1 MRNNKFFI
9 QQYSF
14 IDFFHGGIGCVDAEK
29 IMMRKNFH
37 PVLFPDFT
45 SFSIAAKFRRGFY
58 LLKMFFTIGKGAY
71 VGFVFPVYARMNSLL
86 LWLLSFKKG
95 VRIICFVVDI
105 DGIKDND
112 NELLKKEIAAF
123 NRFKYFVVPN
133 DGTRD
138 WLQMQVPSAIISTV
152 EFLDFLA
159 TPFEGNRK
167 KTNQVVFA
175 GNLEKSTFL
184 KKLRPLMEVSH
195 DLHFNLY
202 GPGYTDDMGS
212 TPNVS
217 YKGVANPYELPS
229 KLEGSFGL
237 VWDGGSIDKPEGS
250 LGDYMRYISHH
261 KISLYIL
268 SGLPVIV
275 PEIAG
280 SAPLVKKYGI
290 GLTIKN
296 LYEIEDKINSVSE
309 EQYQQMRQNM
319 KPLAKKI
326 ANGER
331 FGDALDELMKKE

>member
-14 IDFFHGGIGCVDAEK
+14 IDFFHGGIGCVDAER
-29 IMMRKNFH
+29 IMMRRNFQ
-37 PVLFPDFT
+37 PVLFPDFN
-45 SFSIAAKFRRGFY
+45 SFSIGAKFRRFFY
-58 LLKMFFTIGKGAY
+58 LVKMVFAIKKGDH
-71 VGFVFPVYARMNSLL
+71 VVFVFPVYARMNNLL
-86 LWLLSFKKG
+86 LWLLSFKKNI
-95 VRIICFVVDI
+95 RIICFVVDI
-105 DGIKDND
+105 DGIKDGD
-112 NELLKKEIAAF
+112 SELLREEVASF
-123 NRFKYFVVPN
+123 RRYKYFVVPN

-138 WLQMQVPSAIISTV
+138 WLQKQVPSAIISTV

-159 TPFEGNRK
+159 IPFEGDRK
-167 KTNQVVFA
+167 KTNQIVFA

-184 KKLRPLMEVSH
+184 KRLRPLMEISH
-195 DLHFNLY
+195 NLHFNLF
-202 GPGYTDDMGS
+202 GPGYTNDMGS
-212 TPNVS
+212 TPDVS
-217 YKGVANPYELPS
+217 YKGVATPYELPA

-237 VWDGGSIDKPEGS
+237 VWDGDSIDMPGGS

-290 GLTIKN
+290 GITIKN
-296 LYEIEDKINSVSE
+296 LYEIEEKINSISE

-331 FGDALDELMKKE
+331 LGDALDELMKA